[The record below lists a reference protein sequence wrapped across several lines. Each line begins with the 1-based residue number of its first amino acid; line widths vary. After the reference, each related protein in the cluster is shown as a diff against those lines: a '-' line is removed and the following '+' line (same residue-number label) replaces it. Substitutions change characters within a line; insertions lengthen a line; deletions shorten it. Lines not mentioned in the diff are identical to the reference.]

1 MLGLGCFVLGLRWA
15 AWGSVRSCPHAC
27 ACARAWPFSSF
38 AVAWGGMSSRLA
50 WVSWHW
56 ALDVTGEGFGPLLHE
71 CAAALADVDAG
82 CRCEHALTRESERG
96 CWFCRSCGGQLI
108 GWACYLVSV
117 LKSGMVWG

>member
-1 MLGLGCFVLGLRWA
+1 MRVRARGLGL
-15 AWGSVRSCPHAC
+15 
-27 ACARAWPFSSF
+27 SSF

-56 ALDVTGEGFGPLLHE
+56 ALDVHMTLGTGEGFGPLLHE

-96 CWFCRSCGGQLI
+96 CWFCFKLHRSCGGQLI

-117 LKSGMVWG
+117 LKLGMHMVWPRG